1 MSDDK
6 EDDVKVSLGEAPFD
20 PAEFDEKD
28 PLSLDAADEVQTEID
43 LLTAERDD
51 LKERLMRA
59 LADAENSR
67 KRGERDRRDAE
78 VYGGSKLAR
87 DLLSVYDNMSR
98 ALDTVDDAQRDTSK
112 ALIEGIELTLRELLN
127 TFSKHK
133 IERVAPEV
141 GEKFDPQFHEAM
153 FEIPTPD
160 ADNGTV
166 MQVIETGYVIHDRL
180 LRPAK
185 VGIAKAIPGDSGPGD
200 QIDTTA

>member
-141 GEKFDPQFHEAM
+141 GEKFDPQIHQAM
-153 FEIPTPD
+153 FEAPMPGIE
-160 ADNGTV
+160 AGK
-166 MQVIETGYVIHDRL
+166 VIQLMAEGFVIGERL
-180 LRPAK
+180 LRPAH
-185 VGIAKAIPGDSGPGD
+185 VGVSSTPPS
-200 QIDTTA
+200 T